1 MKREAVRRDSSVQ
14 IDSPLGRLRL
24 AAADAALVRVDFL
37 DGEGT
42 ARAHPDDERLLES
55 QDAALLREATSQLR
69 AYFAGELRDFDVPV
83 APRGTPFQLEVWRAL
98 RAIPYGTTTSYGA
111 IARTLGRSGASRAVG
126 LANGSNPIPV
136 VIPCHRVIGS
146 DGSLVGYG
154 GGLAIKE
161 LLLSLERGQAIV
173 AIVAGLGTAG

>member
-1 MKREAVRRDSSVQ
+1 MKREAVRQDSFVL

-24 AAADAALVRVDFL
+24 LAAEAALVRIDFL
-37 DGEGT
+37 DGEGS
-42 ARAHPDDERLLES
+42 ARAHVDDERPVES
-55 QDAALLREATSQLR
+55 EDAALLRDVAAQLH
-69 AYFAGELRDFDVPV
+69 AYFAGDCRDFDVPL

-161 LLLSLERGQAIV
+161 RLLSLERGK
-173 AIVAGLGTAG
+173 GTLAKLTGP